1 MSRSE
6 NLPVL
11 PESLSAILELTDS
24 TDVSARSIE
33 KMLERDAAVSTKV
46 LKVANSP
53 YYATG
58 KVHSISRAVQ
68 VIGVAGLKSVVTSLA
83 MQALING
90 HSATKRFSRMDYW
103 KHSLATAVCCRII
116 GRLKMPMDAEE
127 LYAAGLLHDVGL
139 IIMDRF
145 IPMELDR
152 CLEESSVSGM
162 PLHYVE
168 KDRLGYTHAE
178 VGALLAEKWSFSPMT
193 VAALRY
199 HHEPDMDTVFNRT
212 TSVVCLANAF
222 AHEAGF
228 CNSQVP
234 GVCTRDPYLLRSLDI
249 SDDNAEVIE
258 QVTAH
263 EIERASEAFQ
273 IAA

>member
-11 PESLSAILELTDS
+11 PQSLSAILEMTDS
-24 TDVSARSIE
+24 SEVSTRAIE
-33 KMLERDAAVSTKV
+33 RMLERDAAVSTKI

-53 YYATG
+53 YYGTG

-83 MQALING
+83 MQALISG
-90 HSATKRFSRMDYW
+90 HSATKRFNRLDYW

-116 GRLKMPMDAEE
+116 GRLKMPIDAEE

-139 IIMDRF
+139 IVMDRF
-145 IPMELDR
+145 LPIDLDR
-152 CLEESSVSGM
+152 CLEESAAAGI

-168 KDRLGYTHAE
+168 QDRLGYTHAE
-178 VGALLAEKWSFSPMT
+178 VGALLAEKWAFSPMT

-199 HHEPDMDTVFNRT
+199 HHEPDMDTVYSRT
-212 TSVVCLANAF
+212 TSVVSLANAM

-228 CNSQVP
+228 HNSQAP
-234 GVCTRDPYLLRSLDI
+234 GVCTRDPYVLQRLDI

-258 QVTAH
+258 QVAAG
-263 EIERASEAFQ
+263 EIERATEAFQ
-273 IAA
+273 LAA